1 MCPAGHHGLRD
12 LNLNQSFEENK
23 QMKKL
28 IVITCMLI
36 LALAAVGTPAFAA
49 IEVEGDAYVGFYD
62 KYLWRGFD
70 LSGSKPV
77 AQGGVDLTAGNFS
90 LGYWTNVQLS
100 SDADEGY
107 KSGEATETDIVI
119 DYSRDIND
127 LVSISVGNI
136 YYILDSLD
144 DTNELYFT
152 VALST
157 VLEPAVTVYY
167 DWDEAQGDGL
177 YFTASIG
184 HAFNLSEALS
194 LNLGALVGYNQES
207 DYAVGDYTDWHN
219 YELSVGVDYA
229 VTDQISVAPSF
240 LFSSGISD
248 EAKQA
253 IDSEMVAG
261 VTMTLTF

>member
-1 MCPAGHHGLRD
+1 
-12 LNLNQSFEENK
+12 
-23 QMKKL
+23 MKKL
-28 IVITCMLI
+28 ILIALVLI
-36 LALAAVGTPAFAA
+36 LALAAVSTPALAA

-100 SDADEGY
+100 SDTGEGY
-107 KSGEATETDIVI
+107 KSGEATETDIVL

-177 YFTASIG
+177 YITASIG

-219 YELSVGVDYA
+219 YELSAGVDYA
-229 VTDQISVAPSF
+229 VTDQISVTPSF

-248 EAKQA
+248 EAKQS